1 MRRKRHQKVQALLLV
16 FCLIGLLIIFLVPL
30 LTDRAPESSNQIPIV
45 TAEPVPDE
53 TAAVTPTPSPV
64 VLEPTPTPEPVYAD
78 AVWMAVGDV
87 MMHTPQLPGAFDK
100 KTNRYNFNPF
110 FAEVKPILEQG
121 DWVIANLETPMGGAE
136 FGYSG
141 YPQFNAPA
149 ELGEALKAAGFNL
162 ITNAN
167 NHALDQGES
176 GILRTI
182 ENLKALDIPF
192 KGTASTQEE
201 ADSMV
206 LSEKNGIVMGL
217 LAYTYGTNGIEA
229 PEGKPYLVSLIDEE
243 KIKADIVRLRDA
255 GADFITV
262 SLHFGTEYQ
271 IAPNEEQK
279 RLARR
284 LVAAGADIIAGSHP
298 HVVQPYEVVETTDA
312 NGRTK
317 KGLIIYSMGN
327 FISNQRGDS
336 KDYGV
341 IFKVNVR
348 KNMTDGSVD
357 FTEIES
363 IPTWVHRYKPDQAYR
378 YRVLP
383 VEDTIAASNDALLTK
398 ADYEVL
404 KKNYF
409 MLRNRLDSMK

>member
-53 TAAVTPTPSPV
+53 AAAVTPSPSPV

-182 ENLKALDIPF
+182 ENLKALNIPF

-217 LAYTYGTNGIEA
+217 LAYTYGTNGIA
-229 PEGKPYLVSLIDEE
+229 VPEGKPYLVSLIDEE

-279 RLARR
+279 RLARS

-298 HVVQPYEVVETTDA
+298 HVVQPYEVVETTDE
-312 NGRTK
+312 NGHAK

-404 KKNYF
+404 KRNYN